1 MTKTTKVKSKYTLPE
16 KSTLLSLNL
25 IVTKIRLIIDM
36 IKIAPSHQFTFFQ
49 IQSKYFLSAE
59 RISHK
64 TFYTNISQ
72 ARKDQKDQLQV

>member
-1 MTKTTKVKSKYTLPE
+1 MTKTTKAKSRYTLPE

-36 IKIAPSHQFTFFQ
+36 IKIAPSYQFTFFQ
-49 IQSKYFLSAE
+49 IRSKYFLSAE
-59 RISHK
+59 HISHK
-64 TFYTNISQ
+64 TFYTNIFQ